1 MCCRQNDDGLTIAT
15 ALDEM
20 HKIESH
26 IDQKNS
32 SDFPVGF
39 HSICDKKK
47 RKKMVTK
54 RVRRTDQKTKV
65 RNEHCW
71 KSRKKKEKKDNW
83 MERKTRKGRRNKF
96 SSGFDNFFPIFQ
108 FHFQNLFFFHRGHL
122 LSEILS
128 VQFVCHAR

>member
-54 RVRRTDQKTKV
+54 RVRRTDQKKKV
-65 RNEHCW
+65 RNKHCC
-71 KSRKKKEKKDNW
+71 KSRKKK
-83 MERKTRKGRRNKF
+83 RK
-96 SSGFDNFFPIFQ
+96 
-108 FHFQNLFFFHRGHL
+108 
-122 LSEILS
+122 
-128 VQFVCHAR
+128 

>member
-47 RKKMVTK
+47 EK
-54 RVRRTDQKTKV
+54 
-65 RNEHCW
+65 NN
-71 KSRKKKEKKDNW
+71 RKKKK
-83 MERKTRKGRRNKF
+83 ERKWLQELEEQITKRKLEMNIAAKEERK
-96 SSGFDNFFPIFQ
+96 
-108 FHFQNLFFFHRGHL
+108 
-122 LSEILS
+122 
-128 VQFVCHAR
+128 